1 MEYFE
6 PKTGGPDHE
15 GKIMGHG
22 LAAAIVVSLLAL
34 VLSSLLR

>member
-6 PKTGGPDHE
+6 PKTGGPE
-15 GKIMGHG
+15 QLGKIMGDAF
-22 LAAAIVVSLLAL
+22 AAAIIVSLLAL